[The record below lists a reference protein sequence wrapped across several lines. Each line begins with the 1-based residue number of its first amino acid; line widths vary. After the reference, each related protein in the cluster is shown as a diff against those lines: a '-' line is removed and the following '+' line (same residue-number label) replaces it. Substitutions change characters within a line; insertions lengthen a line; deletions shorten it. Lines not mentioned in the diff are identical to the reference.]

1 MFNAKELTNK
11 LFDIA
16 EANGFSRTPEI
27 TAYIDSLVTKVKH
40 NVDPRDYLDIYK
52 QAKDTFRE
60 YLRIKI
66 IRRFAKTNVL
76 RWLNTA
82 EEILVK
88 DVEPGNYS
96 LTNKIEIA
104 KMLQLDEIRC
114 DQA

>member
-1 MFNAKELTNK
+1 MFNAEELTNR

-16 EANGFSRTPEI
+16 EFNGFSRTPEI
-27 TAYIDSLVTKVKH
+27 TAYIDSLVTKAKD
-40 NVDPRDYLDIYK
+40 NVDPTDDLYVYRQTEPVL
-52 QAKDTFRE
+52 KD
-60 YLRIKI
+60 YLRIQKV
-66 IRRFAKTNVL
+66 RKSAKANVL

-96 LTNKIEIA
+96 LANRIEIA

>member
-27 TAYIDSLVTKVKH
+27 TAYIEVTKVKH
-40 NVDPRDYLDIYK
+40 NVDPRDYLVGKGYVQRVSK
-52 QAKDTFRE
+52 N
-60 YLRIKI
+60 KI

-88 DVEPGNYS
+88 DVEPGN
-96 LTNKIEIA
+96 
-104 KMLQLDEIRC
+104 
-114 DQA
+114 